1 MPNITKITTQKKR
14 KDRYNIFVDEKYAFS
29 VDEEVLL
36 KFHLKKGMELDD
48 LLLAEIQFHDEI
60 QKAFTDALNYL
71 SYRMRSESEIR
82 LYLKK
87 KETEEP
93 IIKEAIHKLYS
104 FNYLDD
110 LEFAKAY
117 VRTHV
122 NGGNKGPTT
131 LKLEL
136 KEKGVQEKLVVEA
149 LKEYPYDIQIE
160 HARKLAG
167 KAVKKEKNISER
179 ALRLKVEQTL
189 LRKGF
194 PRDVIYEA
202 LEDVTVEKDEDEQW
216 DSLCHHAEKMQRR
229 YKNHEGFE
237 YEQKMKQALYRKGFP
252 IELIERYLSNTD
264 GD

>member
-36 KFHLKKGMELDD
+36 KYQLKKGTELDD

-60 QKAFTDALNYL
+60 QKAFTDALHYL

-93 IIKEAIHKLYS
+93 IIKEAIYKLYS

-136 KEKGVQEKLVVEA
+136 KEKGIKEKLVLEA
-149 LKEYPYDIQIE
+149 MKEYPLDLQIE
-160 HARKLAG
+160 HARNLAG
-167 KAVKKEKNISER
+167 KSIKKEKNISER
-179 ALRLKVEQTL
+179 ALRQKVEQTL

-194 PRDVIYEA
+194 PRDVILEA

-216 DSLCHHAEKMQRR
+216 SSLCHHAQKLERR
-229 YKNHEGFE
+229 YGNLERFE
-237 YEQKMKQALYRKGFP
+237 YEQKMKQALYRKGYP
-252 IELIERYLSNTD
+252 IELIDRFLSNSD
-264 GD
+264 FD

>member
-1 MPNITKITTQKKR
+1 MPIITKITTQKKR

-36 KFHLKKGMELDD
+36 KFQLKKGTSLDD

-136 KEKGVQEKLVVEA
+136 KEKRGTRKVGCRG
-149 LKEYPYDIQIE
+149 IE
-160 HARKLAG
+160 GIPL
-167 KAVKKEKNISER
+167 
-179 ALRLKVEQTL
+179 
-189 LRKGF
+189 
-194 PRDVIYEA
+194 
-202 LEDVTVEKDEDEQW
+202 
-216 DSLCHHAEKMQRR
+216 
-229 YKNHEGFE
+229 
-237 YEQKMKQALYRKGFP
+237 
-252 IELIERYLSNTD
+252 
-264 GD
+264 

>member
-14 KDRYNIFVDEKYAFS
+14 TDRYNIFVDEKYAFS

-36 KFHLKKGMELDD
+36 KFQLKRGTALDD

-71 SYRMRSESEIR
+71 SYRMRSESEVR

-87 KETEEP
+87 KDIEEP

-104 FNYLDD
+104 FSYLDD

-122 NGGNKGPTT
+122 NGGNKGPIT

-136 KEKGVQEKLVVEA
+136 KEKGIQDKLLEQA
-149 LKEYPYDIQIE
+149 LKEYPFEIQVE
-160 HARKLAG
+160 HAKMLAG
-167 KAVKKEKNISER
+167 KSIKKEKNISER
-179 ALRLKVEQTL
+179 ALRQKVEQMLT
-189 LRKGF
+189 RKGY
-194 PRDVIYEA
+194 PRDVIFDA
-202 LEDVTVEKDEDEQW
+202 LEDVSVEKDEDEQW
-216 DSLCHHAEKMQRR
+216 NSLCHHAEKLQRR
-229 YKNHEGFE
+229 YKSYEGFE

-252 IELIERYLSNTD
+252 IEFIDRYLSNSEME
-264 GD
+264 

>member
-1 MPNITKITTQKKR
+1 
-14 KDRYNIFVDEKYAFS
+14 
-29 VDEEVLL
+29 
-36 KFHLKKGMELDD
+36 
-48 LLLAEIQFHDEI
+48 
-60 QKAFTDALNYL
+60 
-71 SYRMRSESEIR
+71 
-82 LYLKK
+82 
-87 KETEEP
+87 
-93 IIKEAIHKLYS
+93 
-104 FNYLDD
+104 
-110 LEFAKAY
+110 
-117 VRTHV
+117 V

-136 KEKGVQEKLVVEA
+136 KEKGVQDKLIVEA
-149 LKEYPYDIQIE
+149 LKEYPYDIQID
-160 HARKLAG
+160 HARNLAG

-194 PRDVIYEA
+194 PRDIIHEA

-252 IELIERYLSNTD
+252 IELIERYLSNSD